1 MASTQGIRAGRAFVE
16 LGVSDK
22 LTAGLRRAQR
32 QLRAF
37 GEGLRSIGT
46 RMTAVAASVLA
57 PLGATVKYFSSAG
70 DTLNKMAAR
79 TGVSSEALSE
89 LGFAAEQSGA
99 DLETLELGL
108 RRMQKV
114 IGDAADGSASA
125 GDTLGKLG
133 LTLAKLQ
140 GLAPEQQ
147 FALIADRLSQIQ
159 DPTLRAASAMEV
171 FGRSGTQL
179 LPLMQDGARG
189 IGQLREQARA
199 LGLTVSTGTAQDAAV
214 LNDTLNILWRV
225 VKQGAFV
232 VGSALAPAVVELSNT
247 ITRTVVSVTNWI
259 SQNKAVVVTVAKV
272 AATVA
277 AAGVAII
284 GLSWVVSGMAAAL
297 GGLAAVAS
305 GVGTVLGVVGSAL
318 TALLSPIGL
327 VIAAVAALGAAVFIY
342 SGAAG
347 KALEWLRE
355 QFGRLHA
362 FVSRVVTGMSDALA
376 AGDVALAARIL
387 WLALKLAWQEGV
399 AALNRTWLAVKRFML
414 TQAQQMWT
422 GVLSGA
428 EFVWHGLK
436 VGWIE
441 ATAFISR
448 TWKRFTSFLE
458 VTWATIK
465 NVATKTLNHIKG
477 LFDETFD
484 VDAAN
489 LVADQALVAAE
500 QRIEQDK
507 DAQLGQLQR
516 EGQQKRE
523 AEQQRHES
531 RLRGIIEAED
541 EALAELDQATDS
553 QLDQT
558 RQQLDDARRQLADA
572 LAEAKQKREQIE
584 AEDKAPQA
592 GPRGLLDGLAD
603 RLEGLGDVIAN
614 KITVTGTFNPVAVQ
628 GLAAGNDAAQRTA
641 TASEQT
647 AKHTKR
653 LADAAVTGGLTFA

>member
-1 MASTQGIRAGRAFVE
+1 MADTRGIRAGRAFVE

-22 LTAGLRRAQR
+22 LAAGLRRAQR
-32 QLRAF
+32 QLQAF
-37 GEGLRSIGT
+37 GEGLRSIGASMAAT
-46 RMTAVAASVLA
+46 AASILA
-57 PLGATVKYFSSAG
+57 PLGATVTYFSDAG
-70 DTLNKMAAR
+70 DKLSDMADR
-79 TGVSSEALSE
+79 TGVSAAALSE
-89 LGFAAEQSGA
+89 LGFAAEQSGS
-99 DLETLELGL
+99 DLETLEVGL
-108 RRMQKV
+108 RKMQKLV
-114 IGDAADGSASA
+114 GDAADGSASA
-125 GDTLGKLG
+125 GEALGKLG
-133 LTLAKLQ
+133 LTLAHLQ

-159 DPTLRAASAMEV
+159 DPTLRAAAAMEV
-171 FGRSGTQL
+171 FGRSGTML
-179 LPLMQDGARG
+179 LPMMQDGAQG
-189 IGQLREQARA
+189 IDELREQARM
-199 LGLTVSTGTAQDAAV
+199 LGLTVSTETAKDAAV
-214 LNDTLNILWRV
+214 LNDTLNVLWRV
-225 VKQGAFV
+225 VKQGVFV
-232 VGSALAPAVVELSNT
+232 VGSALAPAVVELANSV
-247 ITRTVVSVTNWI
+247 TRAVVSVTDWI

-272 AATVA
+272 AAMVA

-284 GLSWVVSGMAAAL
+284 GLGWAVSGIAAGLGAMAAI
-297 GGLAAVAS
+297 AS
-305 GVGTVLGVVGSAL
+305 GVGTVLGIVGSAL

-327 VIAAVAALGAAVFIY
+327 VIAAVAALGTAVLVY

-347 KALEWLRE
+347 KALTWLRE

-362 FVSRVVTGMSDALA
+362 FVSRVVTGMADALA

-387 WLALKLAWQEGV
+387 WLALKQAWQEGV
-399 AALNRTWLAVKRFML
+399 AALNRTWLTVQRFML

-422 GVLSGA
+422 GLLAGA

-448 TWKRFTSFLE
+448 TWTRFTSFLE
-458 VTWATIK
+458 VSWATIK
-465 NVATKTLNHIKG
+465 NVAAKTLNHIKG

-516 EGQQKRE
+516 EGQQKRQ

-531 RLRGIIEAED
+531 RLGDIIDAEN

-553 QLDQT
+553 QLEQT

-572 LAEAKQKREQIE
+572 LAEAKQKRDEIE
-584 AEDKAPQA
+584 AQDQTPQA
-592 GPRGLLDGLAD
+592 GPRGMLDGLAD

-641 TASEQT
+641 AASEQT

-653 LADAAVTGGLTFA
+653 LVDAAVTGGLTFA